1 LEYRTNGIG
10 NYPILTI
17 GNYHDISRIN
27 PTYVGFRNYDNVD
40 KSLYN
45 LVAPLAKDIK
55 SDFNLTTTATN
66 IYIPL
71 SFKNGSTTVTANS
84 HGIVDLSSLI
94 PSGGNSSIAQ

>member
-17 GNYHDISRIN
+17 GNYHDVSGIN

-66 IYIPL
+66 LYIPL
-71 SFKNGSTTVTANS
+71 KFTNGTDSVTANS
-84 HGIVDLSSLI
+84 HGIVNISSLLGN
-94 PSGGNSSIAQ
+94 SGGGSLT